1 MVSPTLV
8 ENVVFKDQEVME
20 SDPSKAKSM
29 RLENS
34 VWESSSFL
42 ERQRK
47 LLRLKKLLMELQRKL
62 LKLLNLEKRNENEV
76 NELNHENKSTNFYL
90 PTRTVGTNS
99 LQEIDRNA
107 SHNNRLLGTNQN
119 DSSFGRQ
126 SIVGKE
132 FIH

>member
-1 MVSPTLV
+1 
-8 ENVVFKDQEVME
+8 
-20 SDPSKAKSM
+20 
-29 RLENS
+29 
-34 VWESSSFL
+34 
-42 ERQRK
+42 
-47 LLRLKKLLMELQRKL
+47 MELQRKL